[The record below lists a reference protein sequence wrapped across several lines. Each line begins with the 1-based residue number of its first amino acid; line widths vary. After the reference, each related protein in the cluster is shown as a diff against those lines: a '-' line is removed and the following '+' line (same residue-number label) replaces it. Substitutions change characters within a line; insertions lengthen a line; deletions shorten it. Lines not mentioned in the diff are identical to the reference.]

1 VTEDAFEFG
10 GEESGTP
17 AAGGGDDRFQAG
29 PWHVRFAG
37 RRTGPHDVERLRTL
51 ARRGA
56 VTRLH
61 QVSVDGTAWRSAA
74 EIRAVFAADGT
85 VIAGGAAP
93 AADLQADDDRL
104 DFPGA
109 PADDAMPLAPVVR
122 RFTAGIASVRP
133 VVVAAL
139 VLATI
144 VLALPTSRDESG
156 ALAWWW
162 SEGPF
167 SIAAR
172 AMAVLAVVG
181 GWSVAFLAPEPARAA
196 SVAAVTAIVSAI
208 SALPLCLHAPV
219 GTVAAVLVP
228 AAAILVALDAGRSRG
243 ARPMGI
249 ALAVLGAL
257 ALLACAAF
265 AVLWP
270 SGWTIAAAVL
280 AVGAGGTALAAGT
293 VAARGNSPLSARI
306 FWLGVA
312 SSSCA
317 MAALFAC
324 AFGGLAGPLPMQGAQ
339 AAVSACLVLA
349 FAALA
354 WAAVHET
361 IDTAHMLSDGTA
373 APDTLEAKQP

>member
-1 VTEDAFEFG
+1 MSDDLQFG
-10 GEESGTP
+10 GDEAAVP
-17 AAGGGDDRFQAG
+17 AGDPGEDRFQAG

-37 RRTGPHDVERLRTL
+37 RRTGPHDAERLRTL

-61 QVSVDGTAWRSAA
+61 QVSIDGTSWRPASDV
-74 EIRAVFAADGT
+74 RAVFAADGS
-85 VIAGGAAP
+85 VVAGGTAP
-93 AADLQADDDRL
+93 AAEVQLDDDHL
-104 DFPGA
+104 QFPDVPG
-109 PADDAMPLAPVVR
+109 DGAMPAAPVVR

-144 VLALPTSRDESG
+144 VLVLPTSRDESA

-172 AMAVLAVVG
+172 GMAVLAVIG

-196 SVAAVTAIVSAI
+196 SVAAITSIVASI

-219 GTVAAVLVP
+219 GTAVAVLVP
-228 AAAILVALDAGRSRG
+228 AAAIMVALDAGRSRG
-243 ARPMGI
+243 AKPMGI
-249 ALAVLGAL
+249 ALAVLGSL
-257 ALLACAAF
+257 VILACAAF

-270 SGWTIAAAVL
+270 SAWAIAAAVL
-280 AVGAGGTALAAGT
+280 AAAAGGTALAAGI
-293 VAARGNSPLSARI
+293 VAARGNSPVSARV

-361 IDTAHMLSDGTA
+361 IDTAHMLSGTPES
-373 APDTLEAKQP
+373 PDTLAPAQP

>member
-1 VTEDAFEFG
+1 MSDDLQFG
-10 GEESGTP
+10 GDEAAAP
-17 AAGGGDDRFQAG
+17 ASGGGDDRFQAG

-74 EIRAVFAADGT
+74 EIRSVFAADGT
-85 VIAGGAAP
+85 VIAGGGAP
-93 AADLQADDDRL
+93 DAGIEPGDDRL
-104 DFPGA
+104 DFPDA
-109 PADDAMPLAPVVR
+109 PSGDAMPAAPVVR

-144 VLALPTSRDESG
+144 VLVLPTSRDESG

-172 AMAVLAVVG
+172 GMAVLAVIG

-196 SVAAVTAIVSAI
+196 SVAAVTAIVAAI
-208 SALPLCLHAPV
+208 SALPLCLHSPI
-219 GTVAAVLVP
+219 GTAVAALVP
-228 AAAILVALDAGRSRG
+228 AAAIMVALDAGRSRG
-243 ARPMGI
+243 AKPMGI
-249 ALAVLGAL
+249 ALAVTGSLV
-257 ALLACAAF
+257 LLACATFAF
-265 AVLWP
+265 LWP
-270 SGWTIAAAVL
+270 SAWAIAAAVL
-280 AVGAGGTALAAGT
+280 AAGAGGTALAAGI
-293 VAARGNSPLSARI
+293 VAARGNSPLSARV

-317 MAALFAC
+317 MATLFAC

-361 IDTAHMLSDGTA
+361 IDTAHMLSGPPDS
-373 APDTLEAKQP
+373 PDTLAREQP